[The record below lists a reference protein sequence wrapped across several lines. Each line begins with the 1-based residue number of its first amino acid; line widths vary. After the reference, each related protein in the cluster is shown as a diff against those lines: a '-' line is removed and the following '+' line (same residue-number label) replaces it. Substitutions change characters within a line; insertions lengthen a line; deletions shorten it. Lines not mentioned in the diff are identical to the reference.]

1 MRRMRLEISAS
12 ARLLA
17 GILFWALVLGLG
29 GCAIAPQTRLLESNR
44 PTGLPERV
52 ELTAVPFFPQE
63 EYQCGPA
70 ALATAL
76 NSAGVAIRPDALTD
90 QVYLPSRKGSLQ
102 IEMLAATRRNGLAAY
117 VLAPQLTDVL
127 KEVASGTPVVVL
139 QNMLV
144 SWYPLWHYAVVV
156 GYDMSTSKLILRSG
170 TNARQVLPFWYF
182 EHTWQFSEHWAMVT
196 VRPDH
201 IPATATEI
209 GYASAAEAL
218 DASGQK
224 TAAATAYSTLLTH
237 WPNSLVGQL
246 GLGNIYYAAGK
257 LAEAESAFRKATES
271 HPDSAPA
278 FNNLAQTLADQGK
291 FPQALQAAQ
300 TAVSL
305 GGPFLS
311 ASKDTLEGILSR
323 GAAPASPR

>member
-1 MRRMRLEISAS
+1 
-12 ARLLA
+12 
-17 GILFWALVLGLG
+17 VL
-29 GCAIAPQTRLLESNR
+29 R
-44 PTGLPERV
+44 
-52 ELTAVPFFPQE
+52 
-63 EYQCGPA
+63 
-70 ALATAL
+70 
-76 NSAGVAIRPDALTD
+76 
-90 QVYLPSRKGSLQ
+90 
-102 IEMLAATRRNGLAAY
+102 
-117 VLAPQLTDVL
+117 
-127 KEVASGTPVVVL
+127 EVASGTPVVVL

-156 GYDMSTSKLILRSG
+156 GYDLDKSKVILRSG

-182 EHTWQFSEHWAMVT
+182 EHTWKSGEHWAMVT

-209 GYASAAEAL
+209 GYASAAAAL

-224 TAAATAYSTLLTH
+224 TAAATAYSTLLTR

-257 LAEAESAFRKATES
+257 LAEAEFAFRKATKN

-291 FPQALQAAQ
+291 FPEALQAAQ
-300 TAVSL
+300 TAVGL

-323 GAAPASPR
+323 RAASPLSR

>member
-1 MRRMRLEISAS
+1 MRCMQLGIS

-17 GILFWALVLGLG
+17 GILFLALMLG
-29 GCAIAPQTRLLESNR
+29 GCAIAPQTRLLETTR
-44 PTGLPERV
+44 PTDLPERV

-70 ALATAL
+70 ALATAF
-76 NSAGVAIRPDALTD
+76 NSAGVAIRPEILTD

-117 VLAPQLTDVL
+117 VLAPQLADVL
-127 KEVASGTPVVVL
+127 REVASGTPVVVL

-156 GYDMSTSKLILRSG
+156 GYELDKSKLILRSG

-182 EHTWQFSEHWAMVT
+182 EHTWQSSEHWAMVT

-209 GYASAAEAL
+209 GYASAAAAL

-224 TAAATAYSTLLTH
+224 TAATTAYSTLLTR

-257 LAEAESAFRKATES
+257 LAEAEFAFRKATEN

-291 FPQALQAAQ
+291 LPEALQAAQ

-323 GAAPASPR
+323 GAAPPLSR

>member
-1 MRRMRLEISAS
+1 MRLGIS

-17 GILFWALVLGLG
+17 GILFLTLTLG
-29 GCAIAPQTRLLESNR
+29 GCAIAPQTRLLEANR
-44 PTGLPERV
+44 PTDLPDRV

-76 NSAGVAIRPDALTD
+76 NSAGVAILPAALTD
-90 QVYLPSRKGSLQ
+90 QVYLPARKGSLQ
-102 IEMLAATRRNGLAAY
+102 IEMLAAARRNGLAAY
-117 VLAPQLTDVL
+117 VLAPQLADVL
-127 KEVASGTPVVVL
+127 REVASGTPVVVL

-144 SWYPLWHYAVVV
+144 SWSPLWHYAVVV
-156 GYDMSTSKLILRSG
+156 GYDLDKSKLILRSG

-182 EHTWQFSEHWAMVT
+182 EHTWQFGGHWAMVT
-196 VRPDH
+196 IRPDR

-209 GYASAAEAL
+209 GYASAADAL

-224 TAAATAYSTLLTH
+224 TAAATAYSTLLAR

-257 LAEAESAFRKATES
+257 LAEAEFAFRKATEN
-271 HPDSAPA
+271 HPESAPA
-278 FNNLAQTLADQGK
+278 FNNLAQTLADQGRL
-291 FPQALQAAQ
+291 PEALQAAQ

-323 GAAPASPR
+323 GAAPPLSR

>member
-1 MRRMRLEISAS
+1 MRLGIS

-17 GILFWALVLGLG
+17 GILFFTLTLG
-29 GCAIAPQTRLLESNR
+29 GCAIAPQTRLLEVNR
-44 PTGLPERV
+44 PTDLPERV
-52 ELTAVPFFPQE
+52 ELTAIPFFPQE

-76 NSAGVAIRPDALTD
+76 NSAGVAILPAALTD
-90 QVYLPSRKGSLQ
+90 QVYLPARKGSLQ
-102 IEMLAATRRNGLAAY
+102 IEMLAAARRNGLAAY
-117 VLAPQLTDVL
+117 VLAPRLADVL
-127 KEVASGTPVVVL
+127 REVASGTPVVVL

-144 SWYPLWHYAVVV
+144 SWSPLWHYAVVV
-156 GYDMSTSKLILRSG
+156 GYDLDKSKLILRSG

-182 EHTWQFSEHWAMVT
+182 EHTWQFGEHWAMVT
-196 VRPDH
+196 VRPDR
-201 IPATATEI
+201 IPVTATEI
-209 GYASAAEAL
+209 GYASAADAL
-218 DASGQK
+218 GASGQK
-224 TAAATAYSTLLTH
+224 TAAATAYSTLLAR
-237 WPNSLVGQL
+237 WPNSLVGQM
-246 GLGNIYYAAGK
+246 GLGNNYYAAGK
-257 LAEAESAFRKATES
+257 LAEAESAFRKATEN

-291 FPQALQAAQ
+291 LPEALQAAQ

-323 GAAPASPR
+323 GAAPPLSR